1 MQAILDPTFAFP
13 ADEPEL
19 ELQQTS
25 LRILLGGKGAL
36 AKLTPKGTAD
46 KEDMAAMSAKNAVV
60 LATAALDRLAFK
72 PGQRGDTVFC
82 EQLSVAAEDRPEC
95 MALEAADD
103 ELAMPDGKRKTW
115 QQRDTVVVSVKMTE
129 AGVRE
134 LFDAW
139 NKSKRFAARSTVTM
153 ELKVKTYAPHDVHG
167 QASLERHVTAEVGLV
182 GDEDQFEVLGTHG
195 LVPDTTSGLVFS
207 GHRMPS
213 NRPACRH
220 FIFRAS
226 FTPQM
231 QMFRELFSAR

>member
-25 LRILLGGKGAL
+25 LRILLGGKGQL
-36 AKLTPKGTAD
+36 ARLTPKGTAD

-60 LATAALDRLAFK
+60 IATAALDRLAFK

-95 MALEAADD
+95 TTLEAADD
-103 ELAMPDGKRKTW
+103 ELAMPDGKRKAW
-115 QQRDTVVVSVKMTE
+115 QQRDTVVVSAKMTE

-139 NKSKRFAARSTVTM
+139 NGPVRSATRRTVTM
-153 ELKVKTYAPHDVHG
+153 ELKVQTYTPHDAHG
-167 QASLERHVTAEVGLV
+167 RASLERHVTVEVGLV

-207 GHRMPS
+207 GNRVPS